1 MIVKKFGNKM
11 AIKHDVSKFVG
22 VYGNVHFLNKSNN
35 FAKNTLHKI
44 FKLLKLKHL
53 KF

>member
-11 AIKHDVSKFVG
+11 GIEHDVFKFVG
-22 VYGNVHFLNKSNN
+22 VYGNVVFLNKSNN
-35 FAKNTLHKI
+35 FAKNRFHKM
-44 FKLLKLKHL
+44 FKLYKLKHL